1 MRTRR
6 DSTTKGPQRA
16 ATVLLDDG
24 ERTTRASGS
33 VKRTAN
39 FPAMFG
45 CDGLKTENEKE
56 QGNGSGSFFT
66 STWSSATGRGQLAR
80 TSSVTTAAA
89 LQARRDP
96 KRAAELARQGGNA
109 WMGER
114 YRAALPIGLDREAA
128 RAVFMRG
135 DVLGGT
141 ADMARDGTGVGRRRH
156 GLRLGYGARK
166 KTPDRRT
173 STVRG
178 MEQGREATVGRLL
191 ERRENARVVCGL

>member
-1 MRTRR
+1 
-6 DSTTKGPQRA
+6 
-16 ATVLLDDG
+16 
-24 ERTTRASGS
+24 
-33 VKRTAN
+33 
-39 FPAMFG
+39 
-45 CDGLKTENEKE
+45 
-56 QGNGSGSFFT
+56 
-66 STWSSATGRGQLAR
+66 
-80 TSSVTTAAA
+80 
-89 LQARRDP
+89 
-96 KRAAELARQGGNA
+96 
-109 WMGER
+109 MGER
-114 YRAALPIGLDREAA
+114 YRAALAIGLDREAA